1 MWVSPLVQNNV
12 LSIRIT
18 AVVLGKQPLA
28 QTTPAVTERVVMA
41 TGIGGQ
47 GVQLA
52 SNVLAHAAMAEG
64 REVLLFGSY
73 GGMMR
78 GGNTDATIV
87 VATHA
92 VDAPPVA
99 PSAWAALV
107 MHHEFLAPLAVKLTP
122 DSVTFVNTS
131 VVPEAALAALPGT
144 VVRVAATDEAQRLGN
159 ALAASLVLLG
169 ALAGSTGLVGI
180 DALTAAVATVIPSYR
195 SQHVAG
201 NQDALRHGFALQ
213 ADAPAAWPAPQAMVE
228 R

>member
-1 MWVSPLVQNNV
+1 VQNNV

-18 AVVLGKQPLA
+18 AVVLGEQPPA
-28 QTTPAVTERVVMA
+28 QITPTVTERVVMA

-99 PSAWAALV
+99 PTAWAALV
-107 MHHEFLAPLAVKLTP
+107 MHHEFLAPLALKLTP

-144 VVRVAATDEAQRLGN
+144 IVRVAATDEAQRLGN

-180 DALTAAVATVIPSYR
+180 DALTTAVADVIPSYR
-195 SQHVAG
+195 AQHVAG
-201 NQDALRHGFALQ
+201 NQDALCHGFALRV
-213 ADAPAAWPAPQAMVE
+213 DAPAAWPTHHAAVG

>member
-1 MWVSPLVQNNV
+1 M
-12 LSIRIT
+12 
-18 AVVLGKQPLA
+18 VLGEQPLA
-28 QTTPAVTERVVMA
+28 QTTPVATERVVMA

-52 SNVLAHAAMAEG
+52 SQVLAHAAMAEG

-99 PSAWAALV
+99 PAAWAALV
-107 MHHEFLAPLAVKLTP
+107 MHHEFLGPLATKLTP
-122 DSVTFVNTS
+122 TSVTFVNSS
-131 VVPEAALAALPGT
+131 VVPDAATDGLPGV
-144 VVRVAATDEAQRLGN
+144 VVRLPATDEAQRLGN
-159 ALAASLVLLG
+159 VLAASLVLLG

-180 DALTAAVATVIPSYR
+180 DALTGAVATVIPSYR
-195 SQHVAG
+195 AQHVPG
-201 NQDALRHGFALQ
+201 NQEALRHGFALRF
-213 ADAPAAWPAPQAMVE
+213 DAPAAWPAAFPTPAG

>member
-1 MWVSPLVQNNV
+1 VQNNV

-18 AVVLGKQPLA
+18 AVVLGEQPPA
-28 QTTPAVTERVVMA
+28 QITPTVTERVVMA

-107 MHHEFLAPLAVKLTP
+107 MHHEFLTPLAAKLTP
-122 DSVTFVNTS
+122 DSVSFVNTS
-131 VVPEAALAALPGT
+131 VVPETALAALPGT

-169 ALAGSTGLVGI
+169 ALAGGTGLVGI
-180 DALTAAVATVIPSYR
+180 DALEAAVATVIPSYR
-195 SQHVAG
+195 VQHVTG
-201 NQDALRHGFALQ
+201 NQAALRHGFACR
-213 ADAPAAWPAPQAMVE
+213 ADAPAAWPVPRATVG